1 LAPGDLGAAE
11 GSRREP
17 LRILA
22 RSLIGEDDSLHRGD
36 GPRLRLAVRL
46 ERRAGDDDVGDPP
59 TLVGIEAD
67 RVGTRIPN
75 DGSGHEHTVRRGQ
88 FELQIQATVIADRG
102 RGAFRGAA

>member
-67 RVGTRIPN
+67 RVGTRIRT
-75 DGSGHEHTVRRGQ
+75 TVR
-88 FELQIQATVIADRG
+88 ATSTPFVEDSSSCRS
-102 RGAFRGAA
+102 RPP